1 MLPYKIRT
9 NIWKVPDAEDSA
21 QSLNK
26 GEGCPESLF
35 CCVDKLNDDSP
46 ITG

>member
-1 MLPYKIRT
+1 MFSYKIRT

-26 GEGCPESLF
+26 GEGCWEPVF
-35 CCVDKLNDDSP
+35 CSVDKLNADSC
-46 ITG
+46 ITR